1 MNKLPKDLAQ
11 QVDWEAAASESVVL
25 SGLPDAELALPD
37 ANDGGASSK
46 AAKIMLV
53 DDEDI
58 SIEMLQAFLEDVGYQ
73 SFVSTTQSP
82 EAFDLLHNERP
93 DVLLLDLHMPEVNGF
108 EILSRMQADPTLKRI
123 PVIMLTA
130 AADAATKLEALKL
143 GATDFLAKPVDP
155 SELVL
160 RLRNTLAAKAY
171 QDQLAYYDV
180 LTGLSNRERF
190 LDRLDWTIRFSR
202 RYGTAGAVLQIG
214 LDRFKHI
221 NEALG
226 PGVGDRVLRAIA
238 QRLDESLRDS
248 DIVAR
253 TTAEGLQPLL
263 SRMGGDEFTVLL
275 PGVVKSDVAGA
286 VAQRILDVVAI
297 PLSIGRQE
305 LFVTCCIGVALF
317 PADGTAR
324 DTVLKAAGVAMRHAK
339 VDRRGSYRF
348 FSRQLNARSRERL
361 SLETDLRRAIE
372 RDELALF
379 YQPKVDLKT
388 NRMVGAEALLRW
400 RHPQHGIVGP
410 ASFIPLAEDTG
421 LIMPLGTWVLNTACR
436 QLQIWQAAG
445 RKLPRVSINVSSH
458 QFRQRGLV
466 QGIRDALAGAQLD
479 ARHLCVE
486 ITESAIMDNAQENI
500 STLDEIKS
508 GGVAL
513 SVDDFGTGYSSLSY
527 LKRFPIDEMKID
539 RSLIANVDGDKDNA
553 AIVTAIIAMAHSL
566 HLRVVAEGVER
577 TPELAFLRHLGC
589 DECQGY
595 LYSRPLS
602 ARDFAALL
610 LVDQLPLLEPASAA
624 GA

>member
-1 MNKLPKDLAQ
+1 MNKLPKDVAQ
-11 QVDWEAAASESVVL
+11 QVDWDAVASESVVM
-25 SGLPDAELALPD
+25 SFPPDAEPALPD
-37 ANDGGASSK
+37 ANAGGASSK
-46 AAKIMLV
+46 ASKIMLV

-73 SFVSTTQSP
+73 SFVSTTRSP
-82 EAFDLLHNERP
+82 EALDLLRNERP

-130 AADAATKLEALKL
+130 AADATTKLEALKL

-253 TTAEGLQPLL
+253 TAAEGLQPLL

-275 PGVVKSDVAGA
+275 PGVVKSEVASA
-286 VAQRILDVVAI
+286 VAQRILDVVAT
-297 PLSIGRQE
+297 PLSIGGQE

-339 VDRRGSYRF
+339 VGRRGSYRF

-372 RDELALF
+372 RDELVLF

-421 LIMPLGTWVLNTACR
+421 LIMPLGAWVLNTACR

-445 RKLPRVSINVSSH
+445 RQLPRVSINVSSH

-466 QGIRDALAGAQLD
+466 QGIRDALSGAQLD
-479 ARHLCVE
+479 PRHLCVE

-539 RSLIANVDGDKDNA
+539 RSLITNVDSDKDNA

-566 HLRVVAEGVER
+566 GLRVVAEGVER
-577 TPELAFLRHLGC
+577 SPELAFLLRLGC

-595 LYSRPLS
+595 LYSRPLP
-602 ARDFAALL
+602 AKDFAALL
-610 LVDQLPLLEPASAA
+610 LVDQLPLLMPAPAA

>member
-130 AADAATKLEALKL
+130 AADATTKLEALKL

-226 PGVGDRVLRAIA
+226 PGGRRP
-238 QRLDESLRDS
+238 
-248 DIVAR
+248 
-253 TTAEGLQPLL
+253 GL
-263 SRMGGDEFTVLL
+263 
-275 PGVVKSDVAGA
+275 
-286 VAQRILDVVAI
+286 
-297 PLSIGRQE
+297 
-305 LFVTCCIGVALF
+305 
-317 PADGTAR
+317 AR
-324 DTVLKAAGVAMRHAK
+324 DR
-339 VDRRGSYRF
+339 
-348 FSRQLNARSRERL
+348 
-361 SLETDLRRAIE
+361 
-372 RDELALF
+372 
-379 YQPKVDLKT
+379 
-388 NRMVGAEALLRW
+388 
-400 RHPQHGIVGP
+400 
-410 ASFIPLAEDTG
+410 
-421 LIMPLGTWVLNTACR
+421 TA
-436 QLQIWQAAG
+436 
-445 RKLPRVSINVSSH
+445 PR
-458 QFRQRGLV
+458 
-466 QGIRDALAGAQLD
+466 
-479 ARHLCVE
+479 
-486 ITESAIMDNAQENI
+486 
-500 STLDEIKS
+500 
-508 GGVAL
+508 
-513 SVDDFGTGYSSLSY
+513 
-527 LKRFPIDEMKID
+527 
-539 RSLIANVDGDKDNA
+539 
-553 AIVTAIIAMAHSL
+553 
-566 HLRVVAEGVER
+566 
-577 TPELAFLRHLGC
+577 
-589 DECQGY
+589 
-595 LYSRPLS
+595 
-602 ARDFAALL
+602 
-610 LVDQLPLLEPASAA
+610 
-624 GA
+624 